1 VILIDQHR
9 SYLYEAVMEGIE
21 LVTFVNTQVI
31 PVCIFLIMMGM
42 GLSLVFADFKR
53 VLKYPKAVG
62 IGLTNQLLLLPI
74 IGFALANIMPLE
86 PEYAVGVMLLVLCPG
101 GTTSNMFTHLA
112 KGDVALSVTMTAV
125 ASLITVF
132 TIPVILNLSLVHF
145 MGQGNEFKLPI
156 IATMF
161 SLMKL
166 TIVPIALGM
175 IIKAYFPNFANS
187 TQVHVSRFGILFLT
201 LLIVFL
207 TYIQKDIVV
216 SAFIAAGPV
225 SIILNLSTMALGYY
239 TSKWFGL
246 SIPQRTSI
254 TIEVGLQNST
264 LSMFMA
270 LTLLA
275 NYKMS
280 FTPAIYTL
288 IMLFTAGVLMKF
300 LRIKAKATLQ
310 KNSDGN
316 LNVEQTN

>member
-1 VILIDQHR
+1 MDNMQLIT
-9 SYLYEAVMEGIE
+9 L
-21 LVTFVNTQVI
+21 VNTQVI

-42 GLSLVFADFKR
+42 GLSLVVNDFKR
-53 VLKYPKAVG
+53 VIKYPKAVA

-74 IGFALANIMPLE
+74 IGFALASIMPLE

-101 GTTSNMFTHLA
+101 GTTSNMFSHLA
-112 KGDVALSVTMTAV
+112 KADVALSVTMTAV
-125 ASLITVF
+125 ASLLTVF
-132 TIPVILNLSLVHF
+132 TIPVVLNYSLIHF
-145 MGQGNEFKLPI
+145 MGEGSEFQLPI
-156 IATMF
+156 MATMI

-166 TIVPIALGM
+166 TIVPIAVGM
-175 IIKAYFPNFANS
+175 LIRRYAPKVAES

-201 LLIVFL
+201 LLIIFL
-207 TYIQKDIVV
+207 TYIQQDIVIP
-216 SAFIAAGPV
+216 ALIAAGPV
-225 SIILNLSTMALGYY
+225 SIILNISTMLLGYY

-246 SIPQRTSI
+246 NFAQRTSI

-288 IMLFTAGVLMKF
+288 TMLFTASILVGMLNTKY
-300 LRIKAKATLQ
+300 IKAKQLRA
-310 KNSDGN
+310 SIA
-316 LNVEQTN
+316 ES